1 MKSGNGSSFNVWIA
15 TNFPIL
21 HSEAETVKWT
31 RHQPRKGC
39 LVNHRKQRS
48 IWKSQFLAVEPLF
61 RADQSDCQKENSRDN
76 GKSSDHGVSSTAT
89 TYEIKDRNDIVHR
102 LWNQSKKKVQSIK
115 LRSGLPCVMFGWM
128 IEKIFYEYDKINHI
142 LWTLDHKS
150 LIKP

>member
-48 IWKSQFLAVEPLF
+48 IWRSQFLAVEPLL
-61 RADQSDCQKENSRDN
+61 RDDQSDCQKENSRDN

-102 LWNQSKKKVQSIK
+102 LWNQSKKKTSINQIT
-115 LRSGLPCVMFGWM
+115 LRIALCHVWLDDW
-128 IEKIFYEYDKINHI
+128 EDI
-142 LWTLDHKS
+142 LWIWQNQSHTMDHKS

>member
-48 IWKSQFLAVEPLF
+48 IWKSQFLAVEPLL
-61 RADQSDCQKENSRDN
+61 RDDQSDCQKENSRDN

-102 LWNQSKKKVQSIK
+102 LWNQSKKKNFNQSNYAQDCLVSCLVGW
-115 LRSGLPCVMFGWM
+115 LRRYFMNMTKSITYYGL
-128 IEKIFYEYDKINHI
+128 
-142 LWTLDHKS
+142 
-150 LIKP
+150 